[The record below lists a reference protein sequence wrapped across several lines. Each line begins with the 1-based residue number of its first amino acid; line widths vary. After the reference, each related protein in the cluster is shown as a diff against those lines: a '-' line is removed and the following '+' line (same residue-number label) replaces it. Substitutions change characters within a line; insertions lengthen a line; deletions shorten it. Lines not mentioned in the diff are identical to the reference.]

1 MRKELLLV
9 NFSGIVF
16 ILLCSLFPWKGYAL
30 EIPFIPPVY
39 NYTTS
44 HYKAGNQN
52 WSIAQDQEGV
62 IYFGNNNGLLSFDG
76 ANWNLH
82 KLPNNLAVKSIFID
96 FNHNP
101 NRIYVGSFEEFGYFE
116 RDRYNRLIYHSL
128 RKQVGD
134 YQFHNDEIWKICQYR
149 GKIYFQSF
157 SAFFV
162 LEENSIITYKPYPGV
177 LYFFP
182 VGDYMFAQLINNH
195 FTLFDGE
202 QFRELF
208 TRTQLNNDNVV
219 AVLPL
224 GEEQLLVTGKNGI
237 FLLGG
242 DLQSPQPWPTEADK
256 RMREGVVNRAT
267 LNGDSLIVIGT
278 LNDGLF
284 ALNHKGEELW
294 HINRNNGLHNNT
306 VLSLF
311 SDREQNIWAALD
323 NGISHLLSRS
333 PYSFFEPANIQI
345 GLVEDI
351 LKNDHSLFLAT
362 NQGIYTYSSEER
374 NFERYAHFD
383 TQSWFI
389 EQFNHQVFV
398 GHNQGTSLLEKER
411 IIDIPQARTGGLD
424 MKQLIMNGENHLLQS
439 SYTALYLYD
448 QDPSGNWQ
456 FSHQVKGFSDLIR
469 NIELDHTGNIWAGHM
484 YKGVYRL
491 KLSSDLDKV
500 AEIENFLTLD
510 TVQTEPSRPVKVMKL
525 RGRVL
530 FADGKQFYT
539 YDDINRE
546 IIPFEPL
553 NDDLPEFAD
562 TYRIVQQNDHLFWFI
577 RNKEYAL
584 VEYNADHYR
593 LRDRIP
599 YSILNNPPNEGR
611 ANIFI
616 VNDTTSFFS
625 LNGGIGR
632 YLIDGQTGRESI
644 SNLRIASA
652 MSHDREWVEN
662 RDLNTETKEVI
673 AYRHNNLSFQF
684 VFPEFTRKPLLV
696 ESILVGYDNRWVPVA
711 GDLAVTY
718 NNLPPNDYRLRA
730 RVVDDRGEV
739 LSEVVFAFR
748 IKNPWYKT
756 WWATLLYILVIIL
769 ASGLFIGNH
778 VRRIIRKKNQL
789 FIEQE
794 NRRLAQLEKQ
804 EREITRLR
812 NEKLEAELTHK
823 SKELASAT
831 MMIINHAEFLK
842 SMRSNIQSLIL
853 NGKLKRNEGNNLMSM
868 INNNLTDEDEWNHF
882 QDNFDLI
889 HENFF
894 RKLKERYQSLTPS
907 DLKLCA
913 LLRLNYSSKEIGKML
928 NISIRG
934 VEAARYRLRKK
945 LALSETD
952 NLVEFMI
959 GFQ

>member
-1 MRKELLLV
+1 MRKELLTV

-16 ILLCSLFPWKGYAL
+16 TLLCSLFPWKGYAL

-76 ANWNLH
+76 VNWNLH

-96 FNHNP
+96 FNHYP

-128 RKQVGD
+128 RNQVGN

-195 FTLFDGE
+195 FTLFAGE

-208 TRTQLNNDNVV
+208 PRTQINNDNVV

-224 GEEQLLVTGKNGI
+224 GEEQLLVTEKNGI

-242 DLQSPQPWPTEADK
+242 DLQSPQPWPTETDK

-374 NFERYAHFD
+374 NFERFAHFD

-389 EQFNHQVFV
+389 EQFNRQVFV
-398 GHNQGTSLLEKER
+398 GHNKGTSLLEKER

-424 MKQLIMNGENHLLQS
+424 MKQLIMNGENYLLQS
-439 SYTALYLYD
+439 SYTALYLYN
-448 QDPSGNWQ
+448 QDPTGNWQ

-500 AEIENFLTLD
+500 AEIENFLTFD

-539 YDDINRE
+539 FDDINRE

-553 NDDLPEFAD
+553 NQDLPEFAD

-616 VNDTTSFFS
+616 VNDTTSFFT

-632 YLIDGQTGRESI
+632 YIIDVQTGRESI

-652 MSHDREWVEN
+652 ISHDREWGEN
-662 RDLNTETKEVI
+662 RDLYTETKEVI

-696 ESILVGYDNRWVPVA
+696 ESILVGYDNRWVPLA
-711 GDLAVTY
+711 SDLAVTY

-730 RVVDDRGEV
+730 RVVDDRGKM
-739 LSEVVFAFR
+739 LSEVIFAFR

-769 ASGLFIGNH
+769 ASGLFVGNH
-778 VRRIIRKKNQL
+778 VHRIIRKKNKL

-853 NGKLKRNEGNNLMSM
+853 NGKLKRNEGNNLLSM

-894 RKLKERYQSLTPS
+894 RKLKEQYPSLTPS
-907 DLKLCA
+907 DLKLCT

>member
-1 MRKELLLV
+1 MRKELLTV
-9 NFSGIVF
+9 YFSGIVF
-16 ILLCSLFPWKGYAL
+16 TLLCSLFPWKGYAF

-76 ANWNLH
+76 VNWNLH

-96 FNHNP
+96 FNHYP

-128 RKQVGD
+128 RNQVGN

-162 LEENSIITYKPYPGV
+162 LEENSIITYNPYPGV
-177 LYFFP
+177 LYFFL

-224 GEEQLLVTGKNGI
+224 GEAQLLVTEKNGI

-242 DLQSPQPWPTEADK
+242 DLQSPQPWPTETDK

-374 NFERYAHFD
+374 NFERFAHFD

-389 EQFNHQVFV
+389 EQFNRQVFV
-398 GHNQGTSLLEKER
+398 GHNKGTSLLEKER

-424 MKQLIMNGENHLLQS
+424 MKQLIMNGENYLLQS
-439 SYTALYLYD
+439 SYTALYLYN
-448 QDPSGNWQ
+448 QDPTGNWQ

-500 AEIENFLTLD
+500 AEIENFLTFD

-539 YDDINRE
+539 FDDINRE

-553 NDDLPEFAD
+553 NQDLPEFAD

-616 VNDTTSFFS
+616 VNDTTSFFT

-632 YLIDGQTGRESI
+632 YIIDVQTGRESI

-652 MSHDREWVEN
+652 ISHDREWGEN
-662 RDLNTETKEVI
+662 RDLYTETKEVI

-696 ESILVGYDNRWVPVA
+696 ESILVGYDNRWVPLA
-711 GDLAVTY
+711 SDLAVTY

-730 RVVDDRGEV
+730 RVVDDRGKM
-739 LSEVVFAFR
+739 LSEVIFAFR

-769 ASGLFIGNH
+769 ASGLFVGNH
-778 VRRIIRKKNQL
+778 VHRIIRKKNKL

-853 NGKLKRNEGNNLMSM
+853 NGKLKRNEGNNLLSM

-894 RKLKERYQSLTPS
+894 RKLKEQYPSLTPS
-907 DLKLCA
+907 DLKLCT